1 MPDTASARTRVLL
14 TGASGNWGRATLRAM
29 REFPATLQVSAFS
42 RDSEEDRAALDEF
55 VDMENL
61 QVIWGDLTDYSAL
74 AAAVGEVGF

>member
-1 MPDTASARTRVLL
+1 
-14 TGASGNWGRATLRAM
+14 M